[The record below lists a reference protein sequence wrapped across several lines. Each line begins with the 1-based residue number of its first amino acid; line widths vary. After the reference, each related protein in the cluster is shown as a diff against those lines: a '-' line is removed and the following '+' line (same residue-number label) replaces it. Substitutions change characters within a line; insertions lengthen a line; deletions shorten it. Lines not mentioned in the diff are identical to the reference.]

1 MCFRRL
7 CFFISLALLGRISL
21 AQPSPVPAG
30 FTKSAY
36 QDEAGNV
43 LPYQILFPRNYDR
56 NRQYPLV
63 LFLHGAGERGTD
75 NEKQLTHGG
84 KLFLDE
90 KARTDFPAIVV
101 FPQCPPESY
110 WSSVNIDREKRP
122 MLLDFSYNDQL
133 NWPTQA
139 AVDLVKSLL
148 KTESVD
154 KNRVYLMGLS
164 MGGMGTFETL
174 SRYPK
179 LFAAATPICGGG
191 DPDLTKR
198 YAKRLPLWVFHGDAD
213 DVVEVKYSRK
223 MVAKLKELGGRVSYT
238 EYPGV
243 GHGSWNNV
251 FAEPRL
257 LPWLFAQNR
266 KKRD

>member
-1 MCFRRL
+1 MRFRRL
-7 CFFISLALLGRISL
+7 YFFLALIGRVSL
-21 AQPSPVPAG
+21 AQTGPVPAG

-43 LPYQILFPRNYDR
+43 LPYQILFPKNYDR
-56 NRQYPLV
+56 TQKYPLV
-63 LFLHGAGERGTD
+63 LLLHGAGERGTD
-75 NEKQLTHGG
+75 NEKQLTHGA
-84 KLFLDE
+84 KLFLEE
-90 KARTDFPAIVV
+90 KNRADFPAIVV

-110 WSSVNIDREKRP
+110 WSSVKIDREKRP
-122 MLLDFSYNDQL
+122 MSLDFSYADQL

-154 KNRVYLMGLS
+154 KKKVYLMGLS

-191 DPDLTKR
+191 DPDLARK

-213 DVVEVKYSRK
+213 NVVEVKYSRE
-223 MVAKLKELGGRVSYT
+223 MVAKLKELGANVQYT

-243 GHGSWNNV
+243 GHDSWNNA
-251 FAEPRL
+251 FAEPKL
-257 LPWLFAQNR
+257 LPWLFGQ
-266 KKRD
+266 KK

>member
-1 MCFRRL
+1 MRVSF
-7 CFFISLALLGRISL
+7 
-21 AQPSPVPAG
+21 AQTVPVSAG
-30 FTKSAY
+30 FEKSAY
-36 QDEAGNV
+36 QDAAGNV
-43 LPYQILFPRNYDR
+43 LPYRILFPKNYDR
-56 NRQYPLV
+56 TQKYPLV
-63 LFLHGAGERGTD
+63 LFLHGAGERGAD

-110 WSSVNIDREKRP
+110 WSSVKIDREKRP
-122 MLLDFSYNDQL
+122 MSLDFSYNDRL

-139 AVDLVKSLL
+139 AIDLVKNLL
-148 KTESVD
+148 KTEGVD

-191 DPDLTKR
+191 DPDLAKK

-213 DVVEVKYSRK
+213 PVVEVKYSRE
-223 MVAKLKELGGRVSYT
+223 MVAKLKELRANVQYT

-243 GHGSWNNV
+243 GHDSWNNAL
-251 FAEPRL
+251 AEPKL
-257 LPWLFAQNR
+257 LPWLFGQ
-266 KKRD
+266 KK